1 MFTPGT
7 SIPKLGEIRL
17 GYVEQGTP
25 SPTHKYV
32 GLHPYLVISN
42 NRYNRFSGQCEVIP
56 FTTKRFGR
64 RNPAHVDFTAA
75 EVDGLVYDSTLV
87 VESRDVLLH
96 SQLSE
101 PVGYF
106 TNENWQR
113 VIPAILAQKPFMIIS
128 NIQVTQPEQVAIP
141 C

>member
-17 GYVEQGTP
+17 GYVTEGTP
-25 SPTHKYV
+25 SPTHRYV

-56 FTTKRFGR
+56 FTTKRYGR
-64 RNPAHVDFTAA
+64 RSPVHVNFTAK
-75 EVDGLVYDSTLV
+75 EVEGLTHDSTLI
-87 VESRDVLLH
+87 VESRDILRH
-96 SQLSE
+96 SQLSD
-101 PVGYF
+101 PIGHF

-113 VIPAILAQKPFMIIS
+113 VIPAILAQNPFLVIYGNQSM
-128 NIQVTQPEQVAIP
+128 EQEPVAVP

>member
-17 GYVEQGTP
+17 GYVAPGTP

-32 GLHPYLVISN
+32 GLHPYLIISN
-42 NRYNRFSGQCEVIP
+42 NRYNRFSGQCEVLP
-56 FTTKRFGR
+56 FTTKRFTKR
-64 RNPAHVDFTAA
+64 SPSHVNYSVN
-75 EVDGLVYDSTLV
+75 EVDGLVQDSTLI
-87 VESRDVLLH
+87 VESRDTLLN

-101 PVGYF
+101 PIGYF
-106 TNENWQR
+106 TQENWQR
-113 VIPAILAQKPFMIIS
+113 VIPAILAQNPFMIVY
-128 NIQVTQPEQVAIP
+128 NTQVQQPEPAAVV